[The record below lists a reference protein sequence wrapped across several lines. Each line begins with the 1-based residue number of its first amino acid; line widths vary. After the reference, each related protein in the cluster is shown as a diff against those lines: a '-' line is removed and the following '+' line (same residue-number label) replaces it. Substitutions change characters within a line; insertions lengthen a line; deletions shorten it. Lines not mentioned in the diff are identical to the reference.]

1 MATRTKETT
10 DVAVLDATIVDAALV
25 PAQTQALATPI
36 RAASAGLGKE
46 AYDDSDVYAARLSLA
61 QDTSDQVKKRH
72 DAYIEGLEPGMFFNS
87 VTGQVY
93 GPTVTFALITGTKRA
108 GIFDGDGQ
116 MVVRDLDWN
125 DPRCISPGEDANC
138 KWIKP
143 EATRI
148 HDFLIVRLDAE
159 DVPQVLALS
168 CKKTAFKAAKRF
180 ISLFRAT
187 PGDTWD
193 ALYTVTA
200 AVESNGVQDYFV
212 PKFAYLS
219 PNAQKRATPEG
230 IRAFCRGIYL
240 ANTKG
245 SVIVPEDT
253 QSAGEAD
260 EDSVPY

>member
-1 MATRTKETT
+1 MARTTT
-10 DVAVLDATIVDAALV
+10 TAEPPPVLEGTLV
-25 PAQTQALATPI
+25 PAAPQALATPI

-72 DAYIEGLEPGMFFNS
+72 DAYIDGLEPGMFFNS

-93 GPTVTFALITGTKRA
+93 GPTVTFALITGSKRA
-108 GIFDGDGQ
+108 GIFDGDGK
-116 MVVRDLDWN
+116 MIVRGIDWD
-125 DPRCISPGEDANC
+125 DPRCISPGEDANG

-148 HDFLIVRLDAE
+148 HDFLLVRLDPE
-159 DVPQVLALS
+159 DPPQVLALS

-193 ALYTVTA
+193 VLYTVTS

-219 PNAQKRATPEG
+219 PNAQKRATPDG
-230 IRAFCRGIYL
+230 IRAFCKALYL
-240 ANTKG
+240 ANTRG
-245 SVIVPEDT
+245 NVVVPEDT
-253 QSAGEAD
+253 QTGTDAQD
-260 EDSVPY
+260 DDSVPY